1 MPGGDRIS
9 SLKYGTKRCPKC
21 GGDLVVREGR
31 NGKFW
36 GCRRYPY
43 CNGTLP
49 YNPVSNIRIYGIKIC
64 PKCGNSMHVRDG
76 KYGKYWAC
84 ENYPYCKCTMDYK
97 ENDDHQPVT
106 EDTNYV
112 YERAI
117 YTRDTSSITTTKFE
131 LPHDEQILLEV
142 LTYLMKDQKL
152 EENEII
158 KTILC
163 GTRFGKAELEA
174 LYSHRVNLERDY
186 IKNPN
191 TKLSGY
197 HYQIIKAAE
206 QISDEAKIE
215 ISKHREY
222 ALQIHNEALKK
233 YKSERIIYPVIGV
246 IFDIILWF
254 GCTIR
259 FGEVPF
265 HLGIII
271 CYVLMVLIWA
281 CIPKHLFK
289 DRDKIWMKYC
299 EDDGDRI
306 FKKD

>member
-1 MPGGDRIS
+1 M
-9 SLKYGTKRCPKC
+9 
-21 GGDLVVREGR
+21 V
-31 NGKFW
+31 
-36 GCRRYPY
+36 
-43 CNGTLP
+43 
-49 YNPVSNIRIYGIKIC
+49 
-64 PKCGNSMHVRDG
+64 
-76 KYGKYWAC
+76 
-84 ENYPYCKCTMDYK
+84 
-97 ENDDHQPVT
+97 
-106 EDTNYV
+106 
-112 YERAI
+112 
-117 YTRDTSSITTTKFE
+117 
-131 LPHDEQILLEV
+131 
-142 LTYLMKDQKL
+142 KL
-152 EENEII
+152 N
-158 KTILC
+158 
-163 GTRFGKAELEA
+163 

-186 IKNPN
+186 IKNPD

-197 HYQIIKAAE
+197 HYQIKKAAE